1 MRRLLTTLVILLVVL
16 VAGMSALVLL
26 VNPNDFRSYM
36 IKKVEQSSGYHL
48 TLEGDLRWHV
58 WPQLSILAGRMAL
71 TAPGAAAPAVS
82 ADNMRLDVKL
92 LPLLSHQLYVKQV
105 MLKNAVIRLTP
116 DSAEQSQPDAP
127 IAPGGNQADDSSG
140 SLWKFDI
147 DNLRVVDSLLIWQR
161 ANNEQINVRDINL
174 TLQQNEKHQAQ
185 IELSSRVNRDQRDL
199 SFNLA
204 ANLDL
209 QQFPRQIGAQVTQF
223 SYQLEG
229 ADILAG
235 AIKGEGSVQAVYQQA
250 SQQIALSQLMLSAN
264 DSQLTGSVSA
274 QLGPVPAYILDL
286 GATQLNLDT
295 LSGWQTKNPDE
306 EKLSQPVTA
315 SPVIA
320 NQADDP
326 QQNLQ
331 VLRDFNAQLKLK
343 ADQVTYRGMSI
354 NQLAVQANTQQGLMT
369 VTTLSG
375 KLAGGDFSLP
385 GSMDVRADKPLINLQ
400 PQLRHIELGEV
411 LKAFD
416 MPLAL
421 TGTFNMQGD
430 LSGDRLNAT
439 AFERRWQGTAEL
451 SMQNAQLHGL
461 NIQQL
466 IQQAVARNDSSVR
479 GEDNNQR
486 YTTVQQ
492 MSAKASLSKGQITLS
507 ELQAESPVMSLTG
520 SGTVNMP
527 GKQCDLTMNV
537 RVTGGWQGN
546 NALIAQLRETP
557 IPLRVYGPW
566 EQLNYQLQVDQL
578 LRKKLQ
584 DRAKDALNKWAE
596 KNKGSQDGQDL
607 KKLLDKL

>member
-58 WPQLSILAGRMAL
+58 WPQLSILAGRMTL

-250 SQQIALSQLMLSAN
+250 SQLIVLSQLMLSAN

-354 NQLAVQANTQQGLMT
+354 NQLAVQANNQQGLMT

-537 RVTGGWQGN
+537 LVTGGWQGN